1 MVETL
6 QSIHV
11 NYSIALVGE
20 TTNLSQKAKKCLVF
34 VVGWE

>member
-6 QSIHV
+6 QRVHV

-20 TTNLSQKAKKCLVF
+20 TTNLSQNAKKCLVF
-34 VVGWE
+34 VGGWE